1 MAYLGADLTDKV
13 AVVTG
18 GSGVLGREFCLA
30 LLKAGAKVAIL
41 GIDEK
46 MGEEAVAYLNEQGYD
61 QVKSIECDVL
71 NKEKIEA
78 ARLEV
83 NNAFGTCDILVNA
96 AGGNHP
102 KGTTSKEFYESGDEN
117 SSDDITS
124 FFDLDVKGIDFVFA
138 LNYMGTLLPSQVFGQ
153 DMVDKEVASIINIS
167 SMNAFTPL
175 TKIPAYSGAKAAV
188 NNFTQWLAVHFA
200 NTNIRVNAIA
210 PGFFETAQ
218 NKALLRNEDGT
229 YSERANKI
237 LVNTPKG
244 RFGKPEEL
252 LGTLMFLTNNQA
264 SGFITGVVIPI
275 DGGFNAYSGV

>member
-83 NNAFGTCDILVNA
+83 NNAFGTCDILINA

>member
-1 MAYLGADLTDKV
+1 
-13 AVVTG
+13 
-18 GSGVLGREFCLA
+18 
-30 LLKAGAKVAIL
+30 
-41 GIDEK
+41 
-46 MGEEAVAYLNEQGYD
+46 
-61 QVKSIECDVL
+61 
-71 NKEKIEA
+71 
-78 ARLEV
+78 
-83 NNAFGTCDILVNA
+83 
-96 AGGNHP
+96 
-102 KGTTSKEFYESGDEN
+102 
-117 SSDDITS
+117 
-124 FFDLDVKGIDFVFA
+124 
-138 LNYMGTLLPSQVFGQ
+138 
-153 DMVDKEVASIINIS
+153 MVDKKNASIINIS

-229 YSERANKI
+229 YSDRANKI

-252 LGTLMFLTNNQA
+252 LGTLMFLTNNEA